1 MADKNLKPIMLS
13 DVKRLVVNDGDT
25 IVFFCKGA
33 VLPEQYEALK
43 MQVDRLFKERNIK
56 ALLLEQGMDIGVLG
70 KTI

>member
-1 MADKNLKPIMLS
+1 MFKKNLKPIMLS

-33 VLPEQYEALK
+33 VSPEQYEALK

-70 KTI
+70 KTT